1 MKINS
6 LSVYEFKNAIKEFV
20 TNSTIPDEVKR
31 MVLAE
36 ILKEQEQIT
45 LETLKREIEERDREE
60 SENGNAESA

>member
-1 MKINS
+1 MRINS

-36 ILKEQEQIT
+36 ILREQEQVT
-45 LETLKREIEERDREE
+45 LATLKREIEERDKEG
-60 SENGNAESA
+60 SEDGNAESA